1 MDPVTLGMIGA
12 SVIGGASSFFGQK
25 GANRASQNSARE
37 EMAFQERMSNTAHQ
51 RQMADLRAAGL
62 NPILSAKLGGAS
74 SPPGAQATAQNEM
87 QGIGSA
93 INDAVRLRNE
103 VKRNEA
109 DVKTQDKLATLYDA
123 QAKASAVST
132 AKDALQVE
140 ALTHQMPGIKSKADY
155 DAGTFAKVMR
165 YVDAVV
171 GSAKDIASIV
181 KPKVNVYTGK
191 GKSDNLKQVPSDKG
205 TKFVGKSPRYII
217 KDGNV
222 VDTHTGEII
231 NPID

>member
-1 MDPVTLGMIGA
+1 MDPVTAGMIGA
-12 SVIGGASSFFGQK
+12 AVIGGGASFFGQRS
-25 GANRASQNSARE
+25 ANRSSQNSARE

-74 SPPGAQATAQNEM
+74 TPPGAQAAAQNEM

-93 INDAVRLRNE
+93 VNDAVRLRNE
-103 VKRNEA
+103 IKRNEA

-123 QAKASAVST
+123 QAKAQAVST
-132 AKDALQVE
+132 AKDALSIE
-140 ALTHQMPGIKSKADY
+140 ALTHQMPGIKAKGEY
-155 DAGTFAKVMR
+155 EGGMFAKIMR

-171 GSAKDIASIV
+171 TTGQGVANIV
-181 KPKVNVYTGK
+181 KPKVNIYAKG
-191 GKSDNLKQVPSDKG
+191 GKSNDLKQVPSDKG
-205 TKFVGKSPRYII
+205 TKFVGKSPRYIVR
-217 KDGNV
+217 DGSV